1 MRAMSLARFAATGV
15 RRGAATGGLVMVL
28 AVAAWPAGADAA
40 PEDEYTRVA
49 DALQHGRDDE
59 AIAALEAL
67 ADRGVVHPD
76 ASFDRGIAYA
86 RRARG
91 RSAAPG
97 DLGRAAAGF
106 EEALGLRPGDVDA
119 AAALEVVRGEVAR
132 RRARRGKD
140 EVSVGDPPDR
150 LVTGLASERTWA
162 LLAVVSSLVLAAGLL
177 LRRRGSG
184 PWHVAGS
191 LAVPL
196 GALGLCAFTP
206 AAWWAGVLTRER
218 GVGVVIAPEI
228 TLTNDQG
235 QRTDAPVVP
244 EAARVEVGRV
254 ADERV
259 RVRWGSY
266 EGWAPLGSV
275 RRIAR

>member
-1 MRAMSLARFAATGV
+1 MKGRRV
-15 RRGAATGGLVMVL
+15 RRGAVRRGGLLV
-28 AVAAWPAGADAA
+28 VAALVTWPAIAASAPDADYA
-40 PEDEYTRVA
+40 RIA

-59 AIAALEAL
+59 AIAGLEAL
-67 ADRGVVHPD
+67 ADRGVMHPD

-91 RSAAPG
+91 RTAAPG

-106 EEALGLRPGDVDA
+106 EEALRLRPGDVDA

-162 LLAVVSSLVLAAGLL
+162 LLAIVSSLVLAAGLV
-177 LRRRGSG
+177 LRRRGGG

-196 GALGLCAFTP
+196 GALGLCVFTP
-206 AAWWAGVLTRER
+206 ATWWAGVLTHER
-218 GVGVVIAPEI
+218 GIGVVIAPEV
-228 TLTNDQG
+228 TLSNDEG

-254 ADERV
+254 ADGRV

-275 RRIAR
+275 RRIAP

>member
-1 MRAMSLARFAATGV
+1 MMRVRP
-15 RRGAATGGLVMVL
+15 RRGTARRGGLLL
-28 AVAAWPAGADAA
+28 AAALLTAPAQAAAA
-40 PEDEYTRVA
+40 PDQDYTRVA
-49 DALQHGRDDE
+49 DALHQGRDDE

-97 DLGRAAAGF
+97 DLGRAAAAF

-150 LVTGLASERTWA
+150 LVTGLASERIWA
-162 LLAVVSSLVLAAGLL
+162 LLAVASSLVLAAGLL

-196 GALGLCAFTP
+196 GALGLCVFTP

-218 GVGVVIAPEI
+218 GVGVVIAPEVA
-228 TLTNDQG
+228 LTDDEG
-235 QRTDAPVVP
+235 KRSDAPVVP

-254 ADERV
+254 ADDRV